1 LAVSAAPLVFG
12 KDDPMFKKI
21 CTLIVAAAFAMEA
34 CAGPFGLVRRGVG
47 NTGGGGGYVDTSSAQ
62 SVANYLASSQR
73 VGHFGGSYAFEG
85 VGMGASPQA
94 AINSCCKPRFGGS
107 PREVG
112 VAQGANG
119 MFYACCR
126 W

>member
-1 LAVSAAPLVFG
+1 
-12 KDDPMFKKI
+12 MFKVI
-21 CTLIVAAAFAMEA
+21 CTLVLTATLAMEA
-34 CAGPFGLVRRGVG
+34 FAGPFGVFRRGVG
-47 NTGGGGGYVDTSSAQ
+47 NTGGGGGGYVDTSSAQ
-62 SVANYLASSQR
+62 SVANYLASTQR
-73 VGHFGGSYAFEG
+73 VGHYGGSYAFEG
-85 VGMGASPQA
+85 VGMGGSAQA

-112 VAQGANG
+112 VAQGSNG

>member
-1 LAVSAAPLVFG
+1 ML
-12 KDDPMFKKI
+12 KKL

-34 CAGPFGLVRRGVG
+34 CAGPFGLNRRGVG

-85 VGMGASPQA
+85 VGMGGSSQA

-126 W
+126 WYLIDQC